1 MKLLSTWLLASAL
14 FGFGFTANNP
24 EVNYRPYIST
34 NLAKVIMTDD
44 GDDEVVE
51 EKCDGSGW
59 ITHGDGHKTEC
70 PGCSACNSN
79 TPEESTPTVEP
90 LQQDIKKK
98 RIFPRL
104 FDLFRRARVFHL
116 SFWSEMV
123 WPMRENETAN
133 LGEQESQRSYRE
145 QKSEALFI

>member
-1 MKLLSTWLLASAL
+1 MNKFLIGLAFILPFS
-14 FGFGFTANNP
+14 FGVKYQD
-24 EVNYRPYIST
+24 VNYRPYIST
-34 NLAKVIMTDD
+34 RMAKILMEQDAKP
-44 GDDEVVE
+44 DDENVE
-51 EKCDGSGW
+51 ELCDGSGW

-98 RIFPRL
+98 RIFQIP

-123 WPMRENETAN
+123 WPMRENETTN
-133 LGEQESQRSYRE
+133 LGERESQRSYR
-145 QKSEALFI
+145 

>member
-14 FGFGFTANNP
+14 FGFSFTASNQ

-34 NLAKVIMTDD
+34 NLAKVIMTDS
-44 GDDEVVE
+44 DDEVVE

-70 PGCSACNSN
+70 PGCSACKNN

-90 LQQDIKKK
+90 SQQDLKKK
-98 RIFPRL
+98 RTFPRL
-104 FDLFRRARVFHL
+104 FDFFNRARILHL
-116 SFWSEMV
+116 SLWSGMV
-123 WPMRENETAN
+123 WSMRENETAD
-133 LGEQESQRSYRE
+133 LGKHESERSY
-145 QKSEALFI
+145 K